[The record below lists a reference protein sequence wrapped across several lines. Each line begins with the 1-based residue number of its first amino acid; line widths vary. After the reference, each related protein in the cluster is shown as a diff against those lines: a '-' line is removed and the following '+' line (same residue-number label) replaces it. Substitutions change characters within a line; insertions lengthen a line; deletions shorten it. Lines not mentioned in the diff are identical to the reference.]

1 MIMKELTN
9 KWVRTLMVLLTITA
23 VLSQSC
29 KKDDDNNDKKA
40 DYVGKWTSE
49 ETVTSEEGSESYKD
63 IMTLTRTTF
72 EDIIQTPDSED
83 EWVDS
88 FVLKGTISAH
98 GNVLDVHVSEIGV
111 SDIDPVTGE
120 FTGSMTTYKEGSLL
134 FEAII
139 AESGQEKDFQSEYS
153 IEGNTMTLKTDT
165 NDDGDYNDE
174 NETTIYT
181 RVQ

>member
-9 KWVRTLMVLLTITA
+9 KWVSTLMVLLTITA
-23 VLSQSC
+23 VFSTSC
-29 KKDDDNNDKKA
+29 KKDDDDDKKA

-49 ETVTSEEGSESYKD
+49 ETITSEEGTDSYKD

-72 EDIIQTPDSED
+72 EDIIQTPDSDD

-88 FVLKGTISAH
+88 FVLKGTISAN
-98 GNVLDVHVSEIGV
+98 GNVMEVHVSEIGV
-111 SDIDPVTGE
+111 SDIDPVSGE
-120 FTGSMTTYKEGSLL
+120 FNGSMTTYKEGSLL

-153 IEGNTMTLKTDT
+153 IEGNKMTLKTDT

-174 NETTIYT
+174 NETTVYT
-181 RVQ
+181 RMQ